1 MEIPIKKVFAALLG
15 CLLAFASMGTAL
27 MAQDRNGGRTDTTK
41 NITDDDDDAADDEEA
56 DGEAD
61 NGTDAGKK
69 KDDLFHLTL
78 GGKGYHN
85 SGGAPTYTY
94 WKPFTELELT
104 TTYFF
109 LKAGYYRYIGYQITD
124 GSGNYEYIGFNQYAG
139 ELGLTPFKW
148 LEVSGGYHFSEGE
161 FRYKAHEYSGEL
173 VLDFDIITLTGS
185 YDRKLEEYFFSTK
198 VGYTNTNTDT
208 YNGALAV
215 NPGEHVSIEGSYQYS
230 NAFYVQFDDNYTKHL
245 GRLGATILPMK
256 ELGLTLGGEYG
267 QDSARY
273 VLYGGDAGFT
283 LKLFGRLKFLASY
296 TYLWYQAPLTTTAEK
311 SNAKSSRPKPNQAAL
326 PASAITTNAGLS
338 SATNA
343 PQTGT
348 NPYVRTSLINE
359 SYANHAV
366 VFGVTLRI

>member
-1 MEIPIKKVFAALLG
+1 
-15 CLLAFASMGTAL
+15 
-27 MAQDRNGGRTDTTK
+27 
-41 NITDDDDDAADDEEA
+41 
-56 DGEAD
+56 
-61 NGTDAGKK
+61 
-69 KDDLFHLTL
+69 
-78 GGKGYHN
+78 
-85 SGGAPTYTY
+85 
-94 WKPFTELELT
+94 
-104 TTYFF
+104 
-109 LKAGYYRYIGYQITD
+109 
-124 GSGNYEYIGFNQYAG
+124 
-139 ELGLTPFKW
+139 
-148 LEVSGGYHFSEGE
+148 
-161 FRYKAHEYSGEL
+161 
-173 VLDFDIITLTGS
+173 
-185 YDRKLEEYFFSTK
+185 
-198 VGYTNTNTDT
+198 
-208 YNGALAV
+208 
-215 NPGEHVSIEGSYQYS
+215 
-230 NAFYVQFDDNYTKHL
+230 KHL

-273 VLYGGDAGFT
+273 VLYGGDVGFT